1 MDTFTVVFHV
11 VCLFVQ
17 SVIQLAFISRLSG
30 KSYRVRHM
38 LFYVLCLLAL
48 SAASVKSALVS
59 TLAIAIQ
66 MFILY
71 GMNRVFL
78 RAPRSEA
85 LLCATLAD
93 YICQLSFGMTY
104 SIESVIFPYFMGT
117 LMLYLLLIIATLA
130 AFFICIVCYA
140 LVLKLV
146 SFKQTAPMP
155 YLTLLLIPGLFFFTA
170 ELYILHM
177 SYSKIPVTLSLVQ
190 KGEHA
195 GLFVLQVLGLAAL
208 LCTLYAYQRI
218 CAGFEAQAALR
229 SLEQA
234 AKAQKIYL
242 AEAQTRYEQTKAF
255 RHDIKNHLLIL
266 DSMLRKGQL
275 EESRAYLQKLNA
287 ASTALFFPYRTG
299 NPVVDILLSEKLG
312 LAAADGTKTQVSV
325 ILPKSSEIEDVD
337 WCVIFANALDN
348 ALKACRAA
356 EGSPEICI
364 SGKRQGDFYLL
375 EFQNTCVE
383 HSAPKKGTGLSNIQS
398 VAEKYHGA
406 ILTQKQNG
414 MFSLSVLLNIS

>member
-1 MDTFTVVFHV
+1 MGPSGLEPPT
-11 VCLFVQ
+11 L
-17 SVIQLAFISRLSG
+17 RLSVVRSSQL
-30 KSYRVRHM
+30 SYRPIVGRN
-38 LFYVLCLLAL
+38 FALLASGFAKSSQHSIL
-48 SAASVKSALVS
+48 PPLQIKPASLGFD
-59 TLAIAIQ
+59 LA
-66 MFILY
+66 
-71 GMNRVFL
+71 GR
-78 RAPRSEA
+78 
-85 LLCATLAD
+85 
-93 YICQLSFGMTY
+93 G
-104 SIESVIFPYFMGT
+104 
-117 LMLYLLLIIATLA
+117 
-130 AFFICIVCYA
+130 
-140 LVLKLV
+140 
-146 SFKQTAPMP
+146 
-155 YLTLLLIPGLFFFTA
+155 
-170 ELYILHM
+170 
-177 SYSKIPVTLSLVQ
+177 
-190 KGEHA
+190 
-195 GLFVLQVLGLAAL
+195 
-208 LCTLYAYQRI
+208 
-218 CAGFEAQAALR
+218 
-229 SLEQA
+229 QA

-242 AEAQTRYEQTKAF
+242 AEAQTRYEQTTAF

>member
-1 MDTFTVVFHV
+1 MDIFSEVFNA
-11 VCLFVQ
+11 VCLFAQSIVQ
-17 SVIQLAFISRLSG
+17 LCFISRLTDRR
-30 KSYRVRHM
+30 YRARHM
-38 LFYVLCLLAL
+38 VFYLLCLFAL
-48 SAASVKSALVS
+48 STAAMENAFVS
-59 TLAIAIQ
+59 KVAVAVP

-71 GMNRVFL
+71 VMNRAVL
-78 RAPRSEA
+78 KVSRPTA
-85 LLCATLAD
+85 LIAATIAD
-93 YICQLSFGMTY
+93 YICQLSFGMIN
-104 SIESVIFPYFMGT
+104 SIESVIFPYFVGSWA
-117 LMLYLLLIIATLA
+117 LYLLLMIAAAA
-130 AFFICIVCYA
+130 AFAVCISCYA
-140 LVLKLV
+140 LVLKLL
-146 SFKQTAPMP
+146 SLKQVQQPP
-155 YLTLLLIPGLFFFTA
+155 YLNVLLLPGLFSFTA

-177 SYSKIPVTLSLVQ
+177 SYSQVSVTLSLEETG
-190 KGEHA
+190 KHA
-195 GLFVLQVLGLAAL
+195 GLLFLQALGLGAL

-218 CAGFEAQAALR
+218 CAGFQAQTALL

-242 AEAQTRYEQTKAF
+242 SEAQMRYEQTKSF

-266 DSMLRKGQL
+266 DGMLRKGQL

-398 VAEKYHGA
+398 VAEKYHGT
-406 ILTQKQNG
+406 ILTQQEKG
-414 MFSLSVLLNIS
+414 RFSLSVLLNIS